1 MHAIAQE
8 IGADRA
14 AGHQVVR
21 LPSRNEGPGAALSLT
36 AFVPSKTMYAF
47 GTRAQVLLVI
57 YERGVQSAPDIV
69 LWEAALNLT
78 PSQSR
83 VACQLFQGKTMQEA
97 AAALQIAPSTE
108 ESHLKDI
115 YWKTATTCQS
125 QLVLAMAALQSG

>member
-1 MHAIAQE
+1 
-8 IGADRA
+8 
-14 AGHQVVR
+14 VR

-36 AFVPSKTMYAF
+36 AFVPSKTLYAF

-83 VACQLFQGKTMQEA
+83 VACQLFRSMTMQEA

-108 ESHLKDI
+108 KSHLKDI

-125 QLVLAMAALQSG
+125 QLVLALAALQSG